1 MTGSDSRFEVFSLVV
16 GWTGGCQGPGRWQV
30 MVEAWAGMGNV
41 GFARS
46 EGMGL
51 CREHRGGT
59 LPASHRAMGQTQGLA
74 DLALH
79 EGP

>member
-1 MTGSDSRFEVFSLVV
+1 
-16 GWTGGCQGPGRWQV
+16 

-59 LPASHRAMGQTQGLA
+59 LPASHRVMGQTQGLA

-79 EGP
+79 EGPLAG